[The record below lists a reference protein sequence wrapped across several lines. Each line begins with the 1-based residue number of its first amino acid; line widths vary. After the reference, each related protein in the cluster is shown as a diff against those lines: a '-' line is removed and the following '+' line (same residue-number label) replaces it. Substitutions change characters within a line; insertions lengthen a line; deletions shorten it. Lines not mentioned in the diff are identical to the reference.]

1 MPERCEIDELMHQ
14 EAAWHSGECENH
26 ASLSISH
33 GCEPRHPGGHGS
45 ELHTEK
51 APGGVSTFACD
62 LGGSSNFQHPN
73 SVFLKCRWFSLLHK
87 WVLDGAG
94 LLFYNVKCF
103 IHK

>member
-45 ELHTEK
+45 EHYTQRRPLGEFLLLHVT
-51 APGGVSTFACD
+51 
-62 LGGSSNFQHPN
+62 LGGH
-73 SVFLKCRWFSLLHK
+73 LTFSTPTLS
-87 WVLDGAG
+87 
-94 LLFYNVKCF
+94 F
-103 IHK
+103 